1 MAGLKS
7 LIAQQS
13 IFSFIGV
20 YLKATHRYLSI
31 PVLLAVSLSILVLAS
46 TAPVLQAQT
55 VTRFTG
61 DTEFAIPSKNAS
73 VRFAFNASY
82 DDAPLQNGT
91 LVFKNLAINETIPL
105 GNLTVSAKDSQVT
118 IYAFFGSQNS
128 NLFGRSSVILYNAQ
142 GKGEQTFDL
151 GLNLNRSTH
160 QSEWMV
166 LAGQEFLAEGKAW
179 HLENDNTVTVKGIRG
194 NVTIAYYGYR
204 FTAANDSNK
213 PWVEQ
218 HSVALATIAIVAATL
233 AATTTIAVYNRRRSN
248 GGN

>member
-1 MAGLKS
+1 M
-7 LIAQQS
+7 
-13 IFSFIGV
+13 
-20 YLKATHRYLSI
+20 
-31 PVLLAVSLSILVLAS
+31 SLSILVL
-46 TAPVLQAQT
+46 TVTTPVLPAQT
-55 VTRFTG
+55 LIRFTG
-61 DTEFAIPSKNAS
+61 DTEFVIPSQNAS

-82 DDAPLQNGT
+82 DDVPLQNGN
-91 LVFKNLAINETIPL
+91 LLFQNLAINETILL
-105 GNLTVSAKDSQVT
+105 GNLTVSAKDSQVI
-118 IYAFFGSQNS
+118 IYTFVGSQNS
-128 NLFGRSSVILYNAQ
+128 SLFGRSSVIRYNAE
-142 GKGEQTFDL
+142 GNGEQAFNL